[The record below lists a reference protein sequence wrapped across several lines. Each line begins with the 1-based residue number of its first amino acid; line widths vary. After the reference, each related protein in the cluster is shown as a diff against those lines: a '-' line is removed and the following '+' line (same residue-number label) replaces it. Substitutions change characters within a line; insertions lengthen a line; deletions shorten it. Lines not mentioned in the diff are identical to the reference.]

1 MPLLGG
7 YALFKII
14 SSILA
19 LVSWS
24 GYNTKVKERP
34 RGEEKRMNNRQEDP
48 GAWTFDAAYQGIPP
62 WDIGRPQQAYLEL
75 EQAGKIQGSVLD
87 VGCGT
92 GEHALYLAQ
101 RGHEVWGI
109 DSSPTAIQKARDKA
123 ASSGVTATFHVA
135 DALHLEA
142 LGRTFEMVI
151 DSGLFHVFSDE
162 ARRLFVTSLAQV
174 LQLGGTYY
182 LLCFSDQQPGSGSG
196 PRRVSQAEIAA
207 TFQEGW
213 RVKEIQPTH
222 FETTDGQGAPAW
234 LASIIH
240 VPGKDRPG

>member
-1 MPLLGG
+1 
-7 YALFKII
+7 
-14 SSILA
+14 
-19 LVSWS
+19 
-24 GYNTKVKERP
+24 
-34 RGEEKRMNNRQEDP
+34 
-48 GAWTFDAAYQGIPP
+48 
-62 WDIGRPQQAYLEL
+62 
-75 EQAGKIQGSVLD
+75 VLD
-87 VGCGT
+87 VGCGA

-123 ASSGVTATFHVA
+123 ASRGVTATFHVA

-174 LQLGGTYY
+174 LQPGGTYY
-182 LLCFSDQQPGSGSG
+182 LLCFSDQQPGTGPG
-196 PRRVSQAEIAA
+196 PRRVSQAEIST

-213 RVKEIQPTH
+213 RVKEIQATR
-222 FETTDGQGAPAW
+222 FETTDTQRAPAW
-234 LASIIH
+234 LASMTREQATER
-240 VPGKDRPG
+240 KR